1 MRQKGF
7 KRFNIV
13 FDILAVAERIFKHH
27 VFHLFNREMVY
38 LLVQARVFCIWVI
51 RYLGNFTR
59 ADSIF
64 FMRVSPAILV
74 FFCKKISVFVIQQ
87 NHLKAPLRT

>member
-1 MRQKGF
+1 M
-7 KRFNIV
+7 
-13 FDILAVAERIFKHH
+13 
-27 VFHLFNREMVY
+27 
-38 LLVQARVFCIWVI
+38 
-51 RYLGNFTR
+51 RYLGNFTG

-64 FMRVSPAILV
+64 FMRVSPAIFV